1 MNRIQRAATAC
12 IALTITLV
20 GAILVTAP
28 LALADSHW
36 AVSHADSHVS
46 QFAAHATPTVR
57 AWRAATARTSA

>member
-1 MNRIQRAATAC
+1 MNRIQKAATAF
-12 IALTITLV
+12 IALTITLA

-57 AWRAATARTSA
+57 A